1 MGAYPLV
8 GRDVLRTLSEIDYQS
23 AMITFCKRFDQ
34 SSPIWNLSRHSHT
47 FIELI
52 FFLRGEATIALGD
65 EVLSPASYDMI
76 VYYPNHEHQEA
87 IDLTKSQ
94 EIICVWVDIGELP
107 PHGDG
112 AFRLRDKN
120 RVFEWLFIHLEKE
133 YRKND
138 PFSQKLIT
146 CYLDA
151 IFQNMLRQLTED
163 ELTGTLNTVEKAK
176 SYMNEHFTRSISLT
190 RLSEQCHVSASYLH
204 RVFQKQVGVT
214 PIQYITKLRIREALY
229 LLESSSLLIVDIA
242 EHCGFTDSRYFSRVF
257 KKQMGYTP
265 SQYRD
270 QLASIN
276 ETPQP

>member
-1 MGAYPLV
+1 MGAYPAA
-8 GRDVLRTLSEIDYQS
+8 GKDVLRILSEIEYKC

-34 SSPIWNLSRHSHT
+34 SSPIWNLNRHSHT

-52 FFLRGEATIALGD
+52 FFLRGEATIASGD

-76 VYYPNHEHQEA
+76 VYYPNHEHQET

-107 PHGDG
+107 PHREG

-120 RVFEWLFIHLEKE
+120 RVLEWLFIHLEKE

-138 PFSQKLIT
+138 PFKEKLVT

-151 IFQNMLRQLTED
+151 IFQNMLRQLSED

-190 RLSEQCHVSASYLH
+190 LLSEQCHVSSSYLH
-204 RVFQKQVGVT
+204 RVFQKQTGIT
-214 PIQYITKLRIREALY
+214 PMQYITNLRIREAKY
-229 LLESSSLLIVDIA
+229 LLETSALPIVDIA
-242 EHCGFTDSRYFSRVF
+242 EHCGFVDSRYFSRVF
-257 KKQMGYTP
+257 KKQVGHTP
-265 SQYRD
+265 SQYRER
-270 QLASIN
+270 L
-276 ETPQP
+276 